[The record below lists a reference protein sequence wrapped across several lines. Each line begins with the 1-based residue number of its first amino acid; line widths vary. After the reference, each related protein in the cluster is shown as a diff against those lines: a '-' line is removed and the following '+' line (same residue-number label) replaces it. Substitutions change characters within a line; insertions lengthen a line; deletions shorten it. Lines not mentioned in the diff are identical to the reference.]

1 MTISIAPTEDDIIT
15 ALRGFLIAV
24 APADV
29 DAFQGEEN
37 RVPEPSA
44 KTFMVMWPIMRPRL
58 ATNIDSYIDTAFMA
72 SAAGTT
78 LTVTSILIGTIVPGA
93 TLLGTGVTAGT
104 TILSQL
110 SGTTGG
116 IGTYLLSTAQT
127 LSSRKLASGQF
138 AAMQETEIVMQ
149 VDVHAPD
156 LNLGGN
162 LASTVATLFRDAYA
176 VDVIGGINPLIAPLF
191 ASDPR
196 QMPFV
201 NGEQQVEVKW
211 TLDLHMQANQTV
223 SGIPQAFFDAVDLTL
238 IDVEATYPAS

>member
-1 MTISIAPTEDDIIT
+1 MTISIAPTEDDIFT

-24 APADV
+24 APAGV

-58 ATNIDSYIDTAFMA
+58 ATNIDNYVDTAFMG
-72 SAAGTT
+72 SSAGTT
-78 LTVTSILIGTIVPGA
+78 LTVASMLIGTILPGA
-93 TLLGTGVTAGT
+93 TLLGTGVVAGT
-104 TILSQL
+104 TILSQI
-110 SGTTGG
+110 SGTAGG
-116 IGTYLLSTAQT
+116 AGTYLLSTAQT
-127 LSSRKLASGQF
+127 LTSRKLASGDF
-138 AAMQETEIVMQ
+138 SAMQETEVVMQ

-162 LASTVATLFRDAYA
+162 LAATVATLWRDAYG
-176 VDVIGGINPLIAPLF
+176 VELVGGINPLIAPLY
-191 ASDPR
+191 SDDPR
-196 QMPFV
+196 QLPFV

-211 TLDLHMQANQTV
+211 TLDLHMQVNQTV
-223 SGIPQAFFDAVDLTL
+223 SGIPQAFFDAADLTL